1 MQQKWGTQKGKN
13 MTIKMKFSRNNTGS
27 ITMYDGEEIQHNH
40 EKSFCLISLSE
51 EEPDQIIHTLNKEFP
66 ADHVA
71 VFLWPKG
78 NGDFSNP
85 MLKYACNHARFIV
98 VDKKD
103 TPLFL
108 EEEHLIEKKTY
119 VVTEQETWED
129 IFVRIKK
136 ERFPD

>member
-1 MQQKWGTQKGKN
+1 
-13 MTIKMKFSRNNTGS
+13 
-27 ITMYDGEEIQHNH
+27 MYDGEEIAYNH
-40 EKSFCLISLSE
+40 QKSFCLIGLAE
-51 EEPDQIIHTLNKEFP
+51 EEPEQIIWTLNKIFP
-66 ADHVA
+66 KDQVA

-85 MLKYACNHARFIV
+85 MLKHACVHARFTV
-98 VDKKD
+98 VDKKA

-108 EEEHLIEKKTY
+108 EEDVLVEKKTY

-129 IFVRIKK
+129 IFARIKK

>member
-1 MQQKWGTQKGKN
+1 VGHLKAKI

-27 ITMYDGEEIQHNH
+27 ITVYDGEEIAYNH

-51 EEPDQIIHTLNKEFP
+51 EEPEQIIHTLNKLFP
-66 ADHVA
+66 TDHVA
-71 VFLWPKG
+71 VFIWPKG

-85 MLKYACNHARFIV
+85 MLKYACVHARFIV

-108 EEEHLIEKKTY
+108 EEEHLIENKTY

-129 IFVRIKK
+129 IFVRIKAK
-136 ERFPD
+136 RFPD

>member
-1 MQQKWGTQKGKN
+1 MDRIAEMASAERATLMRLASDRRKAL
-13 MTIKMKFSRNNTGS
+13 SPAVV
-27 ITMYDGEEIQHNH
+27 
-40 EKSFCLISLSE
+40 EKDFWVCW
-51 EEPDQIIHTLNKEFP
+51 TLNRLFP
-66 ADHVA
+66 TDHVA

-85 MLKYACNHARFIV
+85 MLKYACNHARFTV

-108 EEEHLIEKKTY
+108 EEDVLIEKKTY